1 MRITEK
7 ERRVLRD
14 EVRKAFGADSKV
26 FLFGSRVDDARRG
39 GDIDL
44 LVETG
49 QGHAAVFEAQLR
61 FLAKVKLA
69 LGEQKIDVL
78 LDYPDLQSHPEFC
91 VSSCSRGTTVIL
103 KKSMS
108 TYCGFLKPGRNALL
122 ICSTPGMPS
131 N

>member
-1 MRITEK
+1 MRITET

-14 EVRKAFGADSKV
+14 EARKAFGADSKV

-49 QGHAAVFEAQLR
+49 NMGHAAVFEAQLR
-61 FLAKVKLA
+61 FLARVKLA

-78 LDYPDLQSHPEFC
+78 VDYPDRKSRPE
-91 VSSCSRGTTVIL
+91 IL
-103 KKSMS
+103 RIARAE
-108 TYCGFLKPGRNALL
+108 GVQL
-122 ICSTPGMPS
+122 
-131 N
+131 

>member
-14 EVRKAFGADSKV
+14 EARKAFGADSKV

-49 QGHAAVFEAQLR
+49 KMGHVAVFEAQLR
-61 FLAKVKLA
+61 FLGQGQAGPWGAENRRACGLSG
-69 LGEQKIDVL
+69 L
-78 LDYPDLQSHPEFC
+78 PE
-91 VSSCSRGTTVIL
+91 
-103 KKSMS
+103 
-108 TYCGFLKPGRNALL
+108 
-122 ICSTPGMPS
+122 PS
-131 N
+131 